1 MSVRAWA
8 EAIAIFKAL
17 EVIQNGGKV
26 KDIATAL
33 DKIIDE
39 RYPKKSE
46 EIQKKF
52 RQTLLYPLI
61 WELGSEDPEQLKIEI
76 KAFFKL

>member
-1 MSVRAWA
+1 MSLRQWA
-8 EAIAIFKAL
+8 EALAIFKAL

-26 KDIATAL
+26 KDIAVSL

-39 RYPKKSE
+39 RYGKKSE
-46 EIQKKF
+46 EIQKKM

-61 WELGSEDPEQLKIEI
+61 WELGSEDPERLKAEI

>member
-1 MSVRAWA
+1 MSVRSWA
-8 EAIAIFKAL
+8 EALAIFKAL
-17 EVIQNGGKV
+17 EVVEKGGRV
-26 KDIATAL
+26 KDLAASL

-61 WELGSEDPEQLKIEI
+61 YELGSEDPEQLKAEI